1 MAKSF
6 YIFSNGALRRKD
18 NTIYLETES
27 GKRFIPV
34 EDTQELHI
42 FGEVDVTKKFLEFA
56 SQKEIIVHFYNYYG
70 YYSGSFYP
78 REHHNSGYM
87 ILRQSEHY
95 LDEEKRLVLAR
106 AFVRGALKNIRVVAR
121 YYASRGEESL
131 QPLVEM
137 LQERLIAINSVDDVS
152 ELMAIEGMCRE
163 AYYACWDQILK
174 APDFRF
180 ERRSRRPPENRLNAL
195 ISFGNSILYTAVLS
209 EIYKTHLDPRIGYLH
224 ATNFRRFTLNLDV
237 AEIFKP
243 IMVDR
248 TIFTL
253 IGRKQLSKE
262 DFEFEA
268 GGVFLTEQGRQKMV
282 EELEKRLR
290 TTINH
295 RGLGRSV
302 SYRSLIRMELYKIQ
316 RHLMGEEQFEP
327 YESRW

>member
-152 ELMAIEGMCRE
+152 KLMAIEGICRE

>member
-268 GGVFLTEQGRQKMV
+268 GGVFLTEQGRQKMI